1 MEKRTEAIR
10 QFENFAQ
17 ERLSNHLAELNTRY
31 ENEKPDKEVLQK
43 AYQKHRE
50 IFNKELDEKIQSL
63 LSSESNSQLKGEL
76 VNIKD
81 TYLSRLHLKHK

>member
-1 MEKRTEAIR
+1 MENKTEALQ

-50 IFNKELDEKIQSL
+50 IFNKELDEKIKSL
-63 LSSESNSQLKGEL
+63 LSSESNSRLKGEL
-76 VNIKD
+76 ENIKD
-81 TYLSRLHLKHK
+81 SYLPKLHLKH

>member
-1 MEKRTEAIR
+1 MENKTDAVQ

-31 ENEKPDKEVLQK
+31 ENEKPGKEVLQQG
-43 AYQKHRE
+43 YREHRE

-81 TYLSRLHLKHK
+81 TYLSKLHLKHK

>member
-31 ENEKPDKEVLQK
+31 ENEKPDREVLLQG
-43 AYQKHRE
+43 YQAHRE

-63 LSSESNSQLKGEL
+63 LSSESNTQLKGEL
-76 VNIKD
+76 KNIKD
-81 TYLSRLHLKHK
+81 NYLSKLHLKLK